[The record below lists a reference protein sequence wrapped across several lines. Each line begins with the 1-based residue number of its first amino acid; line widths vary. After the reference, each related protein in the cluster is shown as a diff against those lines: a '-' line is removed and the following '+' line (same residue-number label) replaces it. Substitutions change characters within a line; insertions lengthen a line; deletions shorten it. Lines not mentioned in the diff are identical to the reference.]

1 VQRAGEVV
9 VPGVP
14 VADDGAGVAWQHA
27 AGVDVVGG
35 AAAGVQ
41 GGEELGAGHVH
52 VVQLAGGAGWGLV
65 GVQHPGL
72 AQQRPDLVHER
83 AQPGGGLAA
92 GPRP

>member
-65 GVQHPGL
+65 GSANVCLLRAVRAGR
-72 AQQRPDLVHER
+72 RPCVSNGRL
-83 AQPGGGLAA
+83 
-92 GPRP
+92 